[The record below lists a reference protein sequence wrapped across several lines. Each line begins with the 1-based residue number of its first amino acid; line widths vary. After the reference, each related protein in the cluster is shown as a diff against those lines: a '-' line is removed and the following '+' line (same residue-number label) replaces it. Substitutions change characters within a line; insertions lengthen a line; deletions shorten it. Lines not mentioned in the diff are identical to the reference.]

1 MWKLVVLCLL
11 SVLSFF
17 SLADTC
23 SGDPSLSCGASI
35 SEVEIGEPLDGSGSR
50 EVKKFLGLHALF
62 WAVQADLYANTP
74 SRVSPQAVFI
84 LKNSGVGFI
93 RYGGGANDI
102 DWHGCVGWVMDR
114 PKQKLVDWAGPMR
127 CIFGLAEYE
136 KLNDELGLS
145 SSWHIAN
152 VVGFEGKTNPIEGLA
167 KDAGERAQLIKEL
180 SGDRQRF
187 WEMGNELDRDTLRWS
202 AEKITDR
209 DLPVAQAILKSDPA
223 ARIII
228 PLLEYSPD
236 WVKNADEHNRYLI
249 RQHKSVASDYALHLY
264 YDNAP
269 WGPSVANRLAS
280 VRNVTKIIKAE
291 GVASPGIWVT
301 EHARPPPG
309 TPADKDWNKTWYQTG
324 NHDAVIATADFLIGL
339 SQIPMVQGAA
349 WHGQNL
355 RVGPWTFIDV
365 AGNGGLRE
373 TRMSRLFE
381 MMKPTFEYQT
391 LATKTTSISDVSL
404 SGGYAIRASAF
415 ADKSDPTGSRNVIW
429 LVNRSSEEKKVRLT
443 KKGFAQAAVLK
454 VAQTVIPET
463 YDPSVPIEKL
473 PVVSETLHPI
483 GGAITVVVPKR
494 SVALLSISASDK
506 P

>member
-1 MWKLVVLCLL
+1 MWKIVALCLL
-11 SVLSFF
+11 CALSYF

-23 SGDPSLSCGASI
+23 SSDPSLSCGASI
-35 SEVEIGEPLDGSGSR
+35 SEVEIGEPLDGSVSR
-50 EVKKFLGLHALF
+50 DVKNFLGLHALF
-62 WAVQADLYANTP
+62 WAVQADLYGNTP
-74 SRVSPQAVFI
+74 SRVSPQAVSI

-93 RYGGGANDI
+93 RYGGGVNEI

-152 VVGFEGKTNPIEGLA
+152 VVGFEGKTNPIEGLV

-187 WEMGNELDRDTLRWS
+187 WELGNELDRDTLRWS

-209 DLPVAQAILKSDPA
+209 DLPVAQAIKKSDPA

-249 RQHKSVASDYALHLY
+249 RQHKSVASDFALHLY

-280 VRNVTKIIKAE
+280 VRNIAKIINAE
-291 GVASPGIWVT
+291 GVRTPAIWVT

-309 TPADKDWNKTWYQTG
+309 TPDDKDWNKTWFQTG

-349 WHGQNL
+349 WHGHGL

-365 AGNGGLRE
+365 AVDGGLRE

-381 MMKPTFEYQT
+381 ILKPSFNSLS
-391 LATKTTSISDVSL
+391 LATKTISTFEENL
-404 SGGYAIRASAF
+404 SGGYALRATAF
-415 ADKSDPTGSRNVIW
+415 ADKSDPLGVKCTVW
-429 LVNRSSEEKKVRLT
+429 MVNRGSAEKKVRLV
-443 KKGFAQAAVLK
+443 KKSFSQTSVLK
-454 VAQTVIPET
+454 VGQISMPDS
-463 YDPSVPIEKL
+463 YDPSIPIEKL
-473 PVVSETLHPI
+473 PVISQSLDSSS
-483 GGAITVVVPKR
+483 GAITVVLPKR
-494 SVALLSISASDK
+494 SVVMLNISSGEK